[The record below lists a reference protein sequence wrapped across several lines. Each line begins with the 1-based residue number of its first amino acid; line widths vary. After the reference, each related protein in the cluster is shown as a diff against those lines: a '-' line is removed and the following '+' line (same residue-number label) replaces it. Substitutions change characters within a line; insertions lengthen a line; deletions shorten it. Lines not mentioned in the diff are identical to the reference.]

1 MKDLK
6 EELKELIV
14 ETMIPESKAFLE
26 ELNEELKNGTDDDD
40 INEAI
45 EDMESFLIE
54 LQSILSAIEENKMSD
69 DEIKMVHK
77 KIVDMLDE
85 HEGED

>member
-1 MKDLK
+1 MNDLK

-26 ELNEELKNGTDDDD
+26 ELNEELKNGTDDED
-40 INEAI
+40 ISDAI

-54 LQSILSAIEENKMSD
+54 LQNILSAIEEDKMSD
-69 DEIKMVHK
+69 DEIKMVYN
-77 KIVDMLDE
+77 KIKDMLDE
-85 HEGED
+85 HKGEE